1 MIRSTKSLLTVLLLL
16 ASFSVIAVDT
26 QKESVGVA
34 TLRAALLAKMP
45 NLPVKSISE
54 TPMAGIY
61 EVLYGSQVAYLSQDA
76 RYMFDGDLVD
86 LTSSENLTEVRRAEG
101 RLTALAE
108 VGEDQMMVFAPK
120 EVKHTMTVFTDVD
133 CGYCRKLH
141 KEIGVLNKAGVKVR
155 YMLYSRAGV
164 GSDSYN
170 TMVSA
175 WCADDPKAAL
185 TKAKLGGKI
194 ESRQCENPIKQHM
207 AVGRAL
213 GLRGTPMIVLEDG
226 SLIAG
231 YQPAARLIA
240 TLNKI
245 GQ

>member
-1 MIRSTKSLLTVLLLL
+1 MMQSILVALLMLLT
-16 ASFSVIAVDT
+16 FSCSAADK
-26 QKESVGVA
+26 QQEDAGVTA
-34 TLRAALLAKMP
+34 LRTALLAKMP
-45 NLPVKSISE
+45 NLPVKGITE
-54 TPMAGIY
+54 TPVKGIY

-86 LTSSENLTEVRRAEG
+86 LHSSENLTEVRRAEG
-101 RLTALAE
+101 RLAALAE

-185 TKAKLGGKI
+185 TTAKLGGKI
-194 ESRQCENPIKQHM
+194 ESRQCDNPVKKHM
-207 AVGRAL
+207 EVGRAL

>member
-1 MIRSTKSLLTVLLLL
+1 MKSSILTAVLLLSTVLSL
-16 ASFSVIAVDT
+16 AQA
-26 QKESVGVA
+26 QPPESLEPEAEGVA
-34 TLRAALLAKMP
+34 LLRAALMKKMP
-45 NLPVKSISE
+45 NLPVKSIAE
-54 TPMAGIY
+54 TPVKGIY

-86 LTSSENLTEVRRAEG
+86 LHSSENLTEVRRSEG
-101 RLTALAE
+101 RLAALEA
-108 VGEDQMMVFAPK
+108 VGEDRMLVFSPK
-120 EVKHTMTVFTDVD
+120 ESQHTITVFTDVD

-141 KEIGVLNKAGVKVR
+141 KEIAELNKAGVKVR
-155 YMLYSRAGV
+155 YLLYSRAGV

-185 TKAKLGGKI
+185 TTAKLGGKI
-194 ESRQCENPIKQHM
+194 EARQCDNPVKQHM

-213 GLRGTPMIVLEDG
+213 GLRGTPMIILDDG

-231 YQPAARLIA
+231 YQPAAQLIA
-240 TLNKI
+240 TLNKK
-245 GQ
+245 